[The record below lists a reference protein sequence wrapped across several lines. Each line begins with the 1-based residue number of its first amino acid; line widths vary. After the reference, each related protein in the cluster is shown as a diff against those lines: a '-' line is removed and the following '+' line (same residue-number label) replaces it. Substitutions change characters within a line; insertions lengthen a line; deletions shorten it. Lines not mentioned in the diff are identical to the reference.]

1 MSDYGLIN
9 PLPIVDKA
17 SNVGSVS
24 TNNESYDKNT
34 FLTFFPQFTN
44 KVPDSML
51 NAYIGMAIEC
61 LPYSRWQ
68 AQWSFGVSLFVA
80 HFITLYLMT
89 ADDPQCTAAQVVA
102 KSKSAMGIASSK
114 SVGDVSISY
123 DHGYLDSV
131 NDWGTWNLTVYGQQ
145 YVTLAKLM
153 GKGGMYVW

>member
-9 PLPIVDKA
+9 PSPIVDKA
-17 SNVGSVS
+17 SNVGS
-24 TNNESYDKNT
+24 NNTDESYDRAR
-34 FLTFFPQFTN
+34 FLEFFPQFTN
-44 KVPDSML
+44 KVSDSL
-51 NAYIGMAIEC
+51 IDTYIGMAIEC
-61 LPYSRWQ
+61 IPYSRWQ
-68 AQWSFGVSLFVA
+68 TQWSFGVSLFVA
-80 HFITLYLMT
+80 HFLTLYLMT
-89 ADDPQCTAAQVVA
+89 QDDPTCPASQVIA

-131 NDWGTWNLTVYGQQ
+131 NSWGTWNLTVYGQQ